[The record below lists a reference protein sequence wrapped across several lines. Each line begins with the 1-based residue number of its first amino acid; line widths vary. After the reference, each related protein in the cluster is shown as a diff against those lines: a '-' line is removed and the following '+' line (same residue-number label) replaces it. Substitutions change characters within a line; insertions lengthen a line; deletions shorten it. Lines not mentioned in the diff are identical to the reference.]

1 MLLTARALGLGTT
14 LTTLY
19 LQFEKEAE
27 VALGLP
33 PNDHFYALLPIGP
46 PTGRFAVLWERDPVL
61 CVAPFPNLKA
71 DQPQDQSGAGMRA
84 VATADA

>member
-1 MLLTARALGLGTT
+1 MAVLPTGVTLTSTSGSSICRALQNMLLTARALGLGTT

-33 PNDHFYALLPIGP
+33 PNDHFYALLPIGLP
-46 PTGRFAVLWERDPVL
+46 HGPVRR
-61 CVAPFPNLKA
+61 VM
-71 DQPQDQSGAGMRA
+71 GA
-84 VATADA
+84 